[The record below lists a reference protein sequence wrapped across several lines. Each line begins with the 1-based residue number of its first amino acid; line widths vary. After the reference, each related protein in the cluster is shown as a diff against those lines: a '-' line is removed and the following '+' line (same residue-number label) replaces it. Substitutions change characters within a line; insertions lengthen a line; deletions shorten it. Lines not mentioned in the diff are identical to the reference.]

1 MSEKNI
7 KSFIDELIKE
17 VEDELDEAN
26 VTGNVDGY
34 DTPHAFSGKNSDKKR
49 KKTATQ
55 FGYTLVNNDINNIDE
70 SINEDK
76 VYIDFL
82 NKKKG
87 FKQDRIKFNSYEDA
101 VKWAKKN
108 FDKFDPDMIK
118 YESVNEDA
126 PIYKDWDE
134 FVNPHYI
141 LVTLKN
147 GKKLKI
153 EKKNVKGG
161 TNVYHAILKAF
172 NDNNHKITNKVV
184 SGMLDRLGES
194 VNEAS
199 LQKGKTYG
207 GSKCEGGCFIGKE
220 GLKKIIKISKDSP
233 KDVFMFRDDNY
244 SGLQPHFIKDGVIA
258 KATTINPAYDLEKN
272 KVRSLNIDKDVIL
285 SVRLFVSTNESVNE
299 ALDPKAEKFLDAI
312 QVNDRS
318 IKDLKNITV
327 DATPQG
333 NWSVYYKG
341 KRMFTLNGKML
352 DDKTIMK
359 YGLEHM
365 DESLSEGKKIQR
377 PVNRWLE
384 LKNDESMHANKKLA
398 TGLRELKYQFKESVN
413 EAAPLYKDWDEFVNP
428 HYILVTLK
436 NGKKLKIEKKNV
448 KGGTNVYHAIL
459 KAFNDNNHN
468 ITNRVV
474 SGMIDRLGA
483 SVNETTLNEDKVYI
497 DFLNKKKGF
506 KQDRIKFNS
515 YEDAVKW
522 AKKNFDKFNPDM
534 IKYES
539 VNEAQAKYDVYHN
552 SYTSAIQSAKEY
564 AEKQGY
570 TINDDDSFTKI
581 GLGPRKPSEG
591 KTNRFSIELSKDGK
605 VQRKMLQIQVY
616 GMRNKYELNCYIG

>member
-70 SINEDK
+70 S
-76 VYIDFL
+76 
-82 NKKKG
+82 
-87 FKQDRIKFNSYEDA
+87 
-101 VKWAKKN
+101 
-108 FDKFDPDMIK
+108 
-118 YESVNEDA
+118 VNE
-126 PIYKDWDE
+126 
-134 FVNPHYI
+134 V
-141 LVTLKN
+141 
-147 GKKLKI
+147 
-153 EKKNVKGG
+153 
-161 TNVYHAILKAF
+161 
-172 NDNNHKITNKVV
+172 
-184 SGMLDRLGES
+184 
-194 VNEAS
+194 S

-233 KDVFMFRDDNY
+233 NDVFMFRDDNY

-258 KATTINPAYDLEKN
+258 RANTINPAYDLEKN

-285 SVRLFVSTNESVNE
+285 SVRLFVSTNESVNEVILNEDTKRVNILGIDFNISEMNGRIFFSFIDKKAASIKIREIGTNKIVNLIQNSLDNAYGKGEFLFKGGDHAEFQNGYLFQRSIGNIKLNKLKFESINE

-413 EAAPLYKDWDEFVNP
+413 EDAPIYKDWDEFVNP

-459 KAFNDNNHN
+459 KAFNDNNHK
-468 ITNRVV
+468 ITNKVV
-474 SGMIDRLGA
+474 SGMLDRLGE
-483 SVNETTLNEDKVYI
+483 SVNEDKVYI

-539 VNEAQAKYDVYHN
+539 VNEAQAKYDVYHD

-570 TINDDDSFTKI
+570 TINDDDSFRKI
-581 GLGPRKPSEG
+581 GMGPRKPSEG
-591 KTNRFSIELSKDGK
+591 KTNSFSIELSYGGKDS
-605 VQRKMLQIQVY
+605 RKQLHIQVY

>member
-1 MSEKNI
+1 
-7 KSFIDELIKE
+7 
-17 VEDELDEAN
+17 
-26 VTGNVDGY
+26 
-34 DTPHAFSGKNSDKKR
+34 
-49 KKTATQ
+49 
-55 FGYTLVNNDINNIDE
+55 
-70 SINEDK
+70 
-76 VYIDFL
+76 
-82 NKKKG
+82 
-87 FKQDRIKFNSYEDA
+87 
-101 VKWAKKN
+101 
-108 FDKFDPDMIK
+108 
-118 YESVNEDA
+118 
-126 PIYKDWDE
+126 
-134 FVNPHYI
+134 
-141 LVTLKN
+141 
-147 GKKLKI
+147 
-153 EKKNVKGG
+153 
-161 TNVYHAILKAF
+161 
-172 NDNNHKITNKVV
+172 
-184 SGMLDRLGES
+184 
-194 VNEAS
+194 
-199 LQKGKTYG
+199 
-207 GSKCEGGCFIGKE
+207 
-220 GLKKIIKISKDSP
+220 
-233 KDVFMFRDDNY
+233 
-244 SGLQPHFIKDGVIA
+244 
-258 KATTINPAYDLEKN
+258 
-272 KVRSLNIDKDVIL
+272 
-285 SVRLFVSTNESVNE
+285 
-299 ALDPKAEKFLDAI
+299 
-312 QVNDRS
+312 
-318 IKDLKNITV
+318 
-327 DATPQG
+327 
-333 NWSVYYKG
+333 
-341 KRMFTLNGKML
+341 MFTLNGKML

>member
-108 FDKFDPDMIK
+108 FDKF
-118 YESVNEDA
+118 
-126 PIYKDWDE
+126 
-134 FVNPHYI
+134 
-141 LVTLKN
+141 
-147 GKKLKI
+147 
-153 EKKNVKGG
+153 
-161 TNVYHAILKAF
+161 
-172 NDNNHKITNKVV
+172 
-184 SGMLDRLGES
+184 
-194 VNEAS
+194 
-199 LQKGKTYG
+199 
-207 GSKCEGGCFIGKE
+207 
-220 GLKKIIKISKDSP
+220 
-233 KDVFMFRDDNY
+233 
-244 SGLQPHFIKDGVIA
+244 
-258 KATTINPAYDLEKN
+258 
-272 KVRSLNIDKDVIL
+272 
-285 SVRLFVSTNESVNE
+285 
-299 ALDPKAEKFLDAI
+299 
-312 QVNDRS
+312 
-318 IKDLKNITV
+318 
-327 DATPQG
+327 
-333 NWSVYYKG
+333 
-341 KRMFTLNGKML
+341 
-352 DDKTIMK
+352 
-359 YGLEHM
+359 
-365 DESLSEGKKIQR
+365 
-377 PVNRWLE
+377 
-384 LKNDESMHANKKLA
+384 
-398 TGLRELKYQFKESVN
+398 
-413 EAAPLYKDWDEFVNP
+413 
-428 HYILVTLK
+428 
-436 NGKKLKIEKKNV
+436 
-448 KGGTNVYHAIL
+448 
-459 KAFNDNNHN
+459 
-468 ITNRVV
+468 
-474 SGMIDRLGA
+474 
-483 SVNETTLNEDKVYI
+483 
-497 DFLNKKKGF
+497 
-506 KQDRIKFNS
+506 
-515 YEDAVKW
+515 
-522 AKKNFDKFNPDM
+522 NPDM

-552 SYTSAIQSAKEY
+552 SYTSAIQSAREY

>member
-70 SINEDK
+70 S
-76 VYIDFL
+76 
-82 NKKKG
+82 
-87 FKQDRIKFNSYEDA
+87 
-101 VKWAKKN
+101 
-108 FDKFDPDMIK
+108 
-118 YESVNEDA
+118 VNE
-126 PIYKDWDE
+126 
-134 FVNPHYI
+134 V
-141 LVTLKN
+141 
-147 GKKLKI
+147 
-153 EKKNVKGG
+153 
-161 TNVYHAILKAF
+161 
-172 NDNNHKITNKVV
+172 
-184 SGMLDRLGES
+184 
-194 VNEAS
+194 S

-258 KATTINPAYDLEKN
+258 RANTINPAYDLEKN

-299 ALDPKAEKFLDAI
+299 VILNEDTKRVNILGIDFNISEMNGRIFFSFIDKKAASIKIREIGTNKIVNLIQNSLDKAYGKGEFFFKGGDHAEFQNGYLFQRSIGNIKLNKLKFESLDPKAEKFLDAI

-341 KRMFTLNGKML
+341 KRMFTLNSKML

-398 TGLRELKYQFKESVN
+398 TGLRELKYQLKEVETFFRWYNQIKTMN
-413 EAAPLYKDWDEFVNP
+413 ELSSDTFWKRTHGHIYKIKERLIN
-428 HYILVTLK
+428 IAKTIQE
-436 NGKKLKIEKKNV
+436 IEK
-448 KGGTNVYHAIL
+448 
-459 KAFNDNNHN
+459 
-468 ITNRVV
+468 
-474 SGMIDRLGA
+474 
-483 SVNETTLNEDKVYI
+483 
-497 DFLNKKKGF
+497 
-506 KQDRIKFNS
+506 
-515 YEDAVKW
+515 
-522 AKKNFDKFNPDM
+522 
-534 IKYES
+534 
-539 VNEAQAKYDVYHN
+539 
-552 SYTSAIQSAKEY
+552 
-564 AEKQGY
+564 
-570 TINDDDSFTKI
+570 
-581 GLGPRKPSEG
+581 
-591 KTNRFSIELSKDGK
+591 
-605 VQRKMLQIQVY
+605 
-616 GMRNKYELNCYIG
+616 

>member
-1 MSEKNI
+1 MIKLKDLLNEVKFKSPDYIISTTPASSLPQQKLGHADVMIGLKLAEKLKNYTLHVRHY
-7 KSFIDELIKE
+7 KL
-17 VEDELDEAN
+17 VHA
-26 VTGNVDGY
+26 DGKVALKL
-34 DTPHAFSGKNSDKKR
+34 TPEG
-49 KKTATQ
+49 KTAVRVRTEDDPKYLQ
-55 FGYTLVNNDINNIDE
+55 LIQKTVNDVVADYV
-70 SINEDK
+70 S
-76 VYIDFL
+76 
-82 NKKKG
+82 
-87 FKQDRIKFNSYEDA
+87 
-101 VKWAKKN
+101 
-108 FDKFDPDMIK
+108 
-118 YESVNEDA
+118 
-126 PIYKDWDE
+126 
-134 FVNPHYI
+134 
-141 LVTLKN
+141 
-147 GKKLKI
+147 KLK
-153 EKKNVKGG
+153 
-161 TNVYHAILKAF
+161 
-172 NDNNHKITNKVV
+172 
-184 SGMLDRLGES
+184 
-194 VNEAS
+194 
-199 LQKGKTYG
+199 
-207 GSKCEGGCFIGKE
+207 
-220 GLKKIIKISKDSP
+220 
-233 KDVFMFRDDNY
+233 
-244 SGLQPHFIKDGVIA
+244 
-258 KATTINPAYDLEKN
+258 
-272 KVRSLNIDKDVIL
+272 
-285 SVRLFVSTNESVNE
+285 ESVNE

>member
-34 DTPHAFSGKNSDKKR
+34 DTPNAFSGKNSDKKR

-70 SINEDK
+70 SI
-76 VYIDFL
+76 
-82 NKKKG
+82 
-87 FKQDRIKFNSYEDA
+87 
-101 VKWAKKN
+101 
-108 FDKFDPDMIK
+108 
-118 YESVNEDA
+118 
-126 PIYKDWDE
+126 
-134 FVNPHYI
+134 
-141 LVTLKN
+141 
-147 GKKLKI
+147 
-153 EKKNVKGG
+153 
-161 TNVYHAILKAF
+161 
-172 NDNNHKITNKVV
+172 
-184 SGMLDRLGES
+184 
-194 VNEAS
+194 NEAS

-244 SGLQPHFIKDGVIA
+244 SGLQPHFVKDGIIA
-258 KATTINPAYDLEKN
+258 KATTVNPAYDLEKN
-272 KVRSLNIDKDVIL
+272 KVRSLNIGNDVIL
-285 SVRLFVSTNESVNE
+285 SVRLFVSTNESTNEAKFKSPDYIISTTPASSLPAQKLSHADVMIGLKLAEKLKNYTLNVRHYKLVHANGKVALKLTPEGKTAVRVRTENDPKYLQLIQNTINDVVSDYVSKIKESVNE
-299 ALDPKAEKFLDAI
+299 VILNEDTKRVNILGIDFNISEMNGRIFFSFMDKKAASIKIREIGTNKIVNLIQNSLDKAYGKGEFFFKGGDHAEFQNGYLFQRSIGNIKLNKLKFESLDPKAEKFLDAI

-398 TGLRELKYQFKESVN
+398 TGLRELKYQLKEVETFFRWYNQIKTMN
-413 EAAPLYKDWDEFVNP
+413 ELSSDTFWKRTHGHIYKIKERLIN
-428 HYILVTLK
+428 IAKTIQE
-436 NGKKLKIEKKNV
+436 IEK
-448 KGGTNVYHAIL
+448 
-459 KAFNDNNHN
+459 
-468 ITNRVV
+468 
-474 SGMIDRLGA
+474 
-483 SVNETTLNEDKVYI
+483 
-497 DFLNKKKGF
+497 
-506 KQDRIKFNS
+506 
-515 YEDAVKW
+515 
-522 AKKNFDKFNPDM
+522 
-534 IKYES
+534 
-539 VNEAQAKYDVYHN
+539 
-552 SYTSAIQSAKEY
+552 
-564 AEKQGY
+564 
-570 TINDDDSFTKI
+570 
-581 GLGPRKPSEG
+581 
-591 KTNRFSIELSKDGK
+591 
-605 VQRKMLQIQVY
+605 
-616 GMRNKYELNCYIG
+616 

>member
-55 FGYTLVNNDINNIDE
+55 FGYTLVNNDINNID
-70 SINEDK
+70 K
-76 VYIDFL
+76 
-82 NKKKG
+82 
-87 FKQDRIKFNSYEDA
+87 
-101 VKWAKKN
+101 
-108 FDKFDPDMIK
+108 
-118 YESVNEDA
+118 
-126 PIYKDWDE
+126 
-134 FVNPHYI
+134 
-141 LVTLKN
+141 
-147 GKKLKI
+147 
-153 EKKNVKGG
+153 
-161 TNVYHAILKAF
+161 
-172 NDNNHKITNKVV
+172 
-184 SGMLDRLGES
+184 S

-207 GSKCEGGCFIGKE
+207 GSKCEGGCFIGKQ
-220 GLKKIIKISKDSP
+220 GLMKIIKISKESP

-258 KATTINPAYDLEKN
+258 KATVLNPAYDLEKH
-272 KVRSLNIDKDVIL
+272 KVSNLKIGNDVIL
-285 SVRLFVSTNESVNE
+285 SVRLFVSTNESVNEGLKHLIHVETPKEIVSKDVEKQITALAKKGVRSYEIGLNMGFVGNQKAAVDAFQKVKNKIYFDLDTREGVNE

-365 DESLSEGKKIQR
+365 DESLSEGKRIQR

-398 TGLRELKYQFKESVN
+398 TGLRELKYQLKEVETFFRWYNQIKTMN
-413 EAAPLYKDWDEFVNP
+413 ELSSDTFWKRTHGHIYKIKERLIN
-428 HYILVTLK
+428 IAKTIQE
-436 NGKKLKIEKKNV
+436 IEK
-448 KGGTNVYHAIL
+448 
-459 KAFNDNNHN
+459 
-468 ITNRVV
+468 
-474 SGMIDRLGA
+474 
-483 SVNETTLNEDKVYI
+483 
-497 DFLNKKKGF
+497 
-506 KQDRIKFNS
+506 
-515 YEDAVKW
+515 
-522 AKKNFDKFNPDM
+522 
-534 IKYES
+534 
-539 VNEAQAKYDVYHN
+539 
-552 SYTSAIQSAKEY
+552 
-564 AEKQGY
+564 
-570 TINDDDSFTKI
+570 
-581 GLGPRKPSEG
+581 
-591 KTNRFSIELSKDGK
+591 
-605 VQRKMLQIQVY
+605 
-616 GMRNKYELNCYIG
+616 

>member
-34 DTPHAFSGKNSDKKR
+34 DTPNAFSGKNSDKKR

-118 YESVNEDA
+118 Y
-126 PIYKDWDE
+126 
-134 FVNPHYI
+134 
-141 LVTLKN
+141 
-147 GKKLKI
+147 
-153 EKKNVKGG
+153 
-161 TNVYHAILKAF
+161 
-172 NDNNHKITNKVV
+172 
-184 SGMLDRLGES
+184 ES

-285 SVRLFVSTNESVNE
+285 SVRLFVSTNESVTEAKFKSPDYIISTTPASSLPAQKLSHADVMIGLKLAEKLKNYTLNVRHYKLVHANGKVALKLTPEGKTAVRVRTENDPKYLQLIQNTINDVVSDYVSKIKESVNE
-299 ALDPKAEKFLDAI
+299 VLDPKAQKFLDAI

-398 TGLRELKYQFKESVN
+398 TGLRELKYQLKEVETFFRCYNQIKTMN
-413 EAAPLYKDWDEFVNP
+413 ELSSDTFWKRTHGHIYKIKERLIN
-428 HYILVTLK
+428 IAKTIQE
-436 NGKKLKIEKKNV
+436 IEK
-448 KGGTNVYHAIL
+448 
-459 KAFNDNNHN
+459 
-468 ITNRVV
+468 
-474 SGMIDRLGA
+474 
-483 SVNETTLNEDKVYI
+483 
-497 DFLNKKKGF
+497 
-506 KQDRIKFNS
+506 
-515 YEDAVKW
+515 
-522 AKKNFDKFNPDM
+522 
-534 IKYES
+534 
-539 VNEAQAKYDVYHN
+539 
-552 SYTSAIQSAKEY
+552 
-564 AEKQGY
+564 
-570 TINDDDSFTKI
+570 
-581 GLGPRKPSEG
+581 
-591 KTNRFSIELSKDGK
+591 
-605 VQRKMLQIQVY
+605 
-616 GMRNKYELNCYIG
+616 